1 MYRSRNVNGIRLR
14 RILIQVINRL
24 NEISDDEAT
33 IDTAQILDDSDYE
46 PSEAEMGELE
56 IVELEEPI
64 SDSLTTKELDSLGYS
79 VTKKAN
85 HNVNEC
91 SICLDNISFRQHVR
105 TLGCNHAFHKKCIDN
120 WFKRDRRCPICRS
133 EVVQRRE
140 TTQIRSRI
148 TRSSVAGDRSSST
161 AGVA

>member
-24 NEISDDEAT
+24 NETSDDETT
-33 IDTAQILDDSDYE
+33 IDTVQLLDDSDYE
-46 PSEAEMGELE
+46 PSEMGELE
-56 IVELEEPI
+56 IVELEESI
-64 SDSLTTKELDSLGYS
+64 NDSLTTKEVDSLGYS

-105 TLGCNHAFHKKCIDN
+105 SLGCNHAFHKKCIDN
-120 WFKRDRRCPICRS
+120 WFKRNRRCPICRS
-133 EVVQRRE
+133 EAVQRRE
-140 TTQIRSRI
+140 THQIRSRI
-148 TRSSVAGDRSSST
+148 TRSSVAGGRSSST
-161 AGVA
+161 VGVA